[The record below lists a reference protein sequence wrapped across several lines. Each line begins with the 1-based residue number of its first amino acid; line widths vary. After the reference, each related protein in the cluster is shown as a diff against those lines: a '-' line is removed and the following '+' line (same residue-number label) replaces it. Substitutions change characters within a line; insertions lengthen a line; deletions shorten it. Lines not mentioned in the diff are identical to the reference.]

1 MYWVD
6 VDLQNIME
14 IPVYFEMN
22 VSVNHKTNIVINTFL
37 TVLISIMQLVVGA
50 SALSWFNIYIFVLFE
65 SQIILK
71 SFGAR
76 KSKDK
81 NRITNFGS

>member
-37 TVLISIMQLVVGA
+37 TVLISIMQLVVCA
-50 SALSWFNIYIFVLFE
+50 SGLSWFNRYICV
-65 SQIILK
+65 
-71 SFGAR
+71 
-76 KSKDK
+76 
-81 NRITNFGS
+81 

>member
-37 TVLISIMQLVVGA
+37 TVLISIMQLVVCA
-50 SALSWFNIYIFVLFE
+50 SALSWFNRYICV
-65 SQIILK
+65 
-71 SFGAR
+71 
-76 KSKDK
+76 
-81 NRITNFGS
+81 

>member
-14 IPVYFEMN
+14 IYFEMN

-37 TVLISIMQLVVGA
+37 TVLISIMQLVVCA
-50 SALSWFNIYIFVLFE
+50 SALSWFNIYICV
-65 SQIILK
+65 
-71 SFGAR
+71 
-76 KSKDK
+76 
-81 NRITNFGS
+81 